1 MRRELSGAGN
11 SSVQEGAVMWPE
23 GEDRKARKWQRWH
36 GNAESTGQ
44 GGLRGRKKLPH
55 LGGGRGREGK
65 ISKALGSWI
74 SQRLLYAEW
83 KKITADKNLNGG
95 YEKLESS
102 LESCSLS
109 NKHTKYFYE
118 C

>member
-1 MRRELSGAGN
+1 MGMRN
-11 SSVQEGAVMWPE
+11 QQDKEGWE
-23 GEDRKARKWQRWH
+23 GGKNYHIW
-36 GNAESTGQ
+36 
-44 GGLRGRKKLPH
+44 
-55 LGGGRGREGK
+55 GGGRGREGK